1 MSLDTGLDMSSPEFK
16 NRAYALYDR
25 WRVEEPVYS
34 MGAPGGMQAWLI
46 TRYDDAV
53 EALKNE
59 ERFTKN
65 SRTVRGE
72 GEASLLPDKVF
83 TLLSNNLLGA
93 DPPDH
98 TRLRSIVSKAFTP
111 GVAENLRGQIEEI
124 TGRLIGELRQ
134 KGGGDLIDE
143 FAFPLPI
150 YVICQMLGIPPED
163 HALFRKWSDDFIAA
177 ATDIEKV
184 KAVQPSLEAF
194 ASYIDGLIEERRAKP
209 KDDLITELIR
219 VQENGD
225 RLTREEL
232 ASTIFLLIVA
242 GHETTVNLIG
252 NGTFALLEHPDQ
264 LALWRGNRELDSSA
278 VEELLRFYGPVE
290 ITTNRWVREPFE
302 WHGKQLQRG
311 DLLFVSLASAN
322 RDPSQFE
329 EPARLD
335 LTRKKNRH
343 LAFGSGIHFCLG
355 APLARLEGS
364 IAIST
369 LIRELPNLGFAVP
382 REEINWRHGRLMR
395 GLQSLPVLV

>member
-1 MSLDTGLDMSSPEFK
+1 MSLDVGLDMSSPEFK

-25 WRVEEPVYS
+25 WRVEEPVHS
-34 MGAPGGMQAWLI
+34 MGTTGGQQAWLI

-65 SRTVRGE
+65 NRSLQAPGE
-72 GEASLLPDKVF
+72 PGLLPDKVF
-83 TLLSNNLLGA
+83 GLINNNLLGS

-111 GVAENLRGQIEEI
+111 GVAESLRGQIEEI

-177 ATDIEKV
+177 ATDIEKIRG
-184 KAVQPSLEAF
+184 VQSSLEAF
-194 ASYIDGLIEERRAKP
+194 ASYVNGLIEERKAKP
-209 KDDLITELIR
+209 QADLITELIR

-232 ASTIFLLIVA
+232 SSTIFLLIVA

-252 NGTFALLEHPDQ
+252 NGTLALLEHPDQ
-264 LALWRGNRELDSSA
+264 LALWRGIPDLDSTA

-290 ITTNRWVREPFE
+290 ISTNRWVREPFE

-329 EPARLD
+329 DPARLD

-343 LAFGSGIHFCLG
+343 IAFGSGIHFCLG

-369 LIRELPNLGFAVP
+369 LIRELPNLRFAVP
-382 REEINWRHGRLMR
+382 REEIHWRRGRLMR

>member
-1 MSLDTGLDMSSPEFK
+1 MSLDVGLDMSSPEFK

-34 MGAPGGMQAWLI
+34 MGLTGGQQAWLI
-46 TRYDDAV
+46 TRYEDAV

-65 SRTVRGE
+65 SRSL
-72 GEASLLPDKVF
+72 GEAAMPALPDKILR
-83 TLLSNNLLGA
+83 LLSNNLLGA

-111 GVAENLRGQIEEI
+111 GVAEGLRDQITAI
-124 TGRLIGELRQ
+124 AGRLTEELRRQ
-134 KGGGDLIDE
+134 GGGDLIDK

-150 YVICQMLGIPPED
+150 YVICQMLGIPAED
-163 HALFRKWSDDFIAA
+163 HALFRKWSDDFIKS
-177 ATDIEKV
+177 ATDFEKI
-184 KAVQPSLEAF
+184 KGVQPSLEAF
-194 ASYIDGLIEERRAKP
+194 ASYIDGVIEERRAKP
-209 KDDLITELIR
+209 QADLITELIR

-225 RLTREEL
+225 RLSREEL
-232 ASTIFLLIVA
+232 TSTIFLLIVA

-252 NGTFALLEHPDQ
+252 NGTLALLEHPEQ
-264 LALWRGNRELDSSA
+264 LALWRSSPELDSSA

-322 RDPSQFE
+322 RDPAQFE
-329 EPARLD
+329 DPARLD

-364 IAIST
+364 IALSA
-369 LIRELPNLGFAVP
+369 LIRELPNLRLAVP
-382 REEINWRHGRLMR
+382 REEIHWGPGRLMR
-395 GLQSLPVLV
+395 GLPALPVLV